1 MDREKNRILLTL
13 DRHRQLINRERINRE
28 IQLLDMESIHPVVS
42 MVADVRA
49 AYIKALFEI
58 ASQREGLP
66 APQQIDKLAQLRRSY
81 SEVVDAAN
89 AMEVA
94 IERGYM
100 DVKSDS

>member
-1 MDREKNRILLTL
+1 MDLDNNRILLAL
-13 DRHRQLINRERINRE
+13 ERHRQLINRERINSE

-49 AYIKALFEI
+49 AYIKALLEI
-58 ASQREGLP
+58 ASQRDGLP
-66 APQQIDKLAQLRRSY
+66 SPQQIDGLAQLRRSY
-81 SEVVDAAN
+81 KEVVDAAN

-100 DVKSDS
+100 DVK

>member
-1 MDREKNRILLTL
+1 MDIDNNRILLAL
-13 DRHRQLINRERINRE
+13 ERHRQLINRERINRE

-49 AYIKALFEI
+49 SYIKTLLTI

-66 APQQIDKLAQLRRSY
+66 SPQQIKELAQLRSSY

-89 AMEVA
+89 ALEVA

-100 DVKSDS
+100 DVK

>member
-13 DRHRQLINRERINRE
+13 DRHRQLINRERINHQ

-58 ASQREGLP
+58 ASERDGLP
-66 APQQIDKLAQLRRSY
+66 TPGQIDKLAQLRKSY

-100 DVKSDS
+100 DVKSES